1 MFSPEFMAKEYRDIV
16 NDNAEYAA
24 MKVYDV
30 YSGES
35 KDGVLQLRK
44 NVAAH
49 MVRYGVKI
57 SAGITNMIMLDGLLS
72 GRGTREE
79 LKQGVREVL
88 SKLID
93 ETKSG
98 EQGYQEALE
107 MAKLLGV
114 DEEVIA
120 AVRSLHNAAGTLE

>member
-1 MFSPEFMAKEYRDIV
+1 
-16 NDNAEYAA
+16 
-24 MKVYDV
+24 
-30 YSGES
+30 
-35 KDGVLQLRK
+35 
-44 NVAAH
+44 